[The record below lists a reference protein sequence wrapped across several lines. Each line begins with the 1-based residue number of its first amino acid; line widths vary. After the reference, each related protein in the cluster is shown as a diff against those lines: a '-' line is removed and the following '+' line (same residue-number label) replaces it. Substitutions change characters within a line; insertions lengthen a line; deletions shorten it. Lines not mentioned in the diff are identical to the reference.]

1 TGRLKEIAY
10 EKIDEQTEALISMIG
25 DNQVDYRFFIGF
37 KLYLNEQEVSVK
49 NVGKEIQ
56 KAFAEFF
63 HGVNHKLM
71 GDFVSMPMAEIERFS
86 KMEQL

>member
-1 TGRLKEIAY
+1 
-10 EKIDEQTEALISMIG
+10 
-25 DNQVDYRFFIGF
+25 
-37 KLYLNEQEVSVK
+37 

-86 KMEQL
+86 KMEQLYTVYPQIRHVVLDKGNNPK